1 MSAPKAIDPA
11 DLIHVL
17 MERAKRSY
25 NGDKDAEIELRHTGE
40 LLAFVGGFEAMAK
53 VQGLVHDYE
62 VEHRPTVYSLASEI
76 GACWESIPVWANA

>member
-1 MSAPKAIDPA
+1 MSAPKAVDPA
-11 DLIHVL
+11 DLILIL
-17 MERAKRSY
+17 MDRAKRSY
-25 NGDKDAEIELRHTGE
+25 SGDKEAAIELRHTGE

-62 VEHRPTVYSLASEI
+62 VVHRPTAYSLASEI

>member
-1 MSAPKAIDPA
+1 MSTAKSLETV

-25 NGDKDAEIELRHTGE
+25 VGDKDASLELRRTGE

-62 VEHRPTVYSLASEI
+62 IECRPNSYSLAAEI
-76 GACWESIPVWANA
+76 GACWESIPAWANA